1 MSKINEE
8 IKSEMKVM
16 VENTE
21 PTEPTLVKD
30 LLRFQYRI
38 LKDKIWCNSFPI
50 KQIENQSQQIITHIY
65 GGKDKQFTS

>member
-1 MSKINEE
+1 MSKMNEE

-50 KQIENQSQQIITHIY
+50 KHIENQSQQIITNIY
-65 GGKDKQFTS
+65 GGKDKHFPS